1 MDAFLSLRHLPRMV
15 IIKMNYLKS
24 MGTAA
29 LRIQYSEFMTAGAM
43 KFLEVKTPSK
53 SFGTGHS
60 MEPKSNR
67 MCIPIDLLG
76 ATKFVWEPLPSLGN
90 SAFYLSSIDFS
101 NSI

>member
-1 MDAFLSLRHLPRMV
+1 
-15 IIKMNYLKS
+15 
-24 MGTAA
+24 
-29 LRIQYSEFMTAGAM
+29 
-43 KFLEVKTPSK
+43 
-53 SFGTGHS
+53 

>member
-29 LRIQYSEFMTAGAM
+29 LRIQYSEYMIAGGM
-43 KFLEVKTPSK
+43 KFSEVKTPLK
-53 SFGTGHS
+53 NFGTAHS
-60 MEPKSNR
+60 MELMSNR

-90 SAFYLSSIDFS
+90 SAFYLSSIDF
-101 NSI
+101 